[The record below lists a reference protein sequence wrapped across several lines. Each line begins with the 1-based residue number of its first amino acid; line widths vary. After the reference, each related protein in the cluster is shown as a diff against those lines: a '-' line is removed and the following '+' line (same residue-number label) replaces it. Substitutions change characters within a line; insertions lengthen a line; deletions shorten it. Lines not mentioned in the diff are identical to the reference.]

1 MTTTGPR
8 GLHLHHPDNSME
20 RWLWHTGYPS
30 GTVPTSRGDGKSS
43 LNLARLAMVD
53 YTEWST
59 LRDDRL
65 YGMVDS
71 TGRDARDHNVSA
83 GCNIRLGKHP

>member
-1 MTTTGPR
+1 
-8 GLHLHHPDNSME
+8 
-20 RWLWHTGYPS
+20 
-30 GTVPTSRGDGKSS
+30 
-43 LNLARLAMVD
+43 MVD

-83 GCNIRLGKHP
+83 GCNIRLGDHPYLALQLVVGPSQKLSSSPLCCCDSAMSFYWVAILVDMELT